1 MNYNFK
7 ILKKI
12 SFIILTMLISSS
24 ILTGCYEISEIEN
37 VGMILAMGFDL
48 SKDNYY
54 KVSVQIYNSDS
65 ELNNNV
71 KTSQV
76 FSSEGDTIFE
86 AINNL
91 NRIEGKKF
99 NYSHIQY
106 IVIGENLARKGINPS
121 IDFTLRFNEMRPDIP
136 IFISRI
142 NAEDILNF
150 KTATDSISAF
160 SVRQLI
166 NTERKSGYT
175 VFTTNL
181 DYIKSSNYG
190 AENTVFGVIDIHKS
204 YESKEKGTYE
214 LVGSAVF
221 RKDKLVDYLSPK
233 ETRGL
238 NWIKGGIT
246 SGNISVNYPSYNKIS
261 AEIIK
266 SSSKNVVSIDNGKIT
281 STIDLNVKS
290 NIIGMVGDI
299 DTNTNPYLIEII
311 QNREDE
317 EICKEALMVVNRAKK
332 NLGLDI
338 FGIGEIIYRK
348 YPRRWKTI
356 ENKWNKDFANIEINI
371 NAHSTI
377 FETGTISKLH

>member
-1 MNYNFK
+1 MKCNFK
-7 ILKKI
+7 ILKKF
-12 SFIILTMLISSS
+12 SFIIFTVLISSS

-65 ELNNNV
+65 ELNNNA

-76 FSSEGDTIFE
+76 FSSEGETIFE

-106 IVIGENLARKGINPS
+106 IVIGENLARKGINTS

-136 IFISRI
+136 IFISKT
-142 NAEDILNF
+142 NAEDILSL
-150 KTATDSISAF
+150 KTSTDSISAF
-160 SVRQLI
+160 SVNQLI

-214 LVGSAVF
+214 LTGSAVF

-246 SGNISVNYPSYNKIS
+246 SSNISVNYPSYNKIS
-261 AEIIK
+261 VEIIK
-266 SSSKNVVSIDNGKIT
+266 SSSKNIVSIDNNKIT

-290 NIIGMVGDI
+290 NIMGMIGDI
-299 DTNTNPYLIEII
+299 DINANPYLIEII

-317 EICKEALMVVNRAKK
+317 EICKEALMVVTKAKK
-332 NLGLDI
+332 KFGLDI
-338 FGIGEIIYRK
+338 FGVGDIVYRK

-356 ENKWNKDFANIEINI
+356 KNKWNKDFANIEINI

-377 FETGTISKLH
+377 FETGTISKLN